1 MQLSDFE
8 VSFWLCYHL
17 SVGTGICSLNCAA
30 KFVTFVLHCISTE
43 QRKLCSNLAVIN
55 KIQKKVIFELRLKYN

>member
-1 MQLSDFE
+1 MPDEIMQLSDFE

-17 SVGTGICSLNCAA
+17 SVGAGICSLNCAA

-43 QRKLCSNLAVIN
+43 QRKLCYL
-55 KIQKKVIFELRLKYN
+55 